1 MSRKKAN
8 GEGSLT
14 KYKDGRWCGRCT
26 VTRPDGKQRRIAVYG
41 RTKEE
46 ARIKLTKKM
55 AESDSGVVFDAE
67 NQTVE
72 EYVTRW
78 LEDSAKGNIAPRTY
92 HNYRLQLNRHIIPAL
107 GKRKLDKLTP
117 PQIQRLYRSKLDDGL
132 SPSSVRYIHAVL
144 HRALEQAVKWQL
156 IPRNPADSV
165 DPPKVRQQ
173 ELQPLDAEQARKLL
187 EAASGDRLECLYVVS
202 LTIGLRAGE
211 ALGLKWSDI
220 DLEEGKLRVS
230 RQLQRMRDG
239 GGLVFSEPKNASRRT
254 VDLPERTVE
263 ALKLHRRRQAE
274 ERLIADS
281 YGDQDLVF
289 ATTRGTPLDAQN
301 VVNRSF
307 KPLLKRA
314 ELPDIRFHDLWHTCA
329 TLLLGRGVHPKMVQH
344 LLGHSTIAMTL
355 DRYSHWVPSMGRQA
369 ADGMDAALS

>member
-1 MSRKKAN
+1 MPRKKAN

-14 KYKDGRWCGRCT
+14 KYKNGRWCGRCT
-26 VTRPDGKQRRIAVYG
+26 VTKPDGKQKRIAVYG

-46 ARIKLTKKM
+46 ARVKLTKQM
-55 AESDSGVVFDAE
+55 AESDGGVVFDAE

-72 EYVTRW
+72 EYVSRW
-78 LEDSAKGNIAPRTY
+78 LEDSARGNIAPRTY
-92 HNYRLQLNRHIIPAL
+92 HNYRLQLNKHIIPAL
-107 GKRKLDKLTP
+107 GKYKLDKLAP

-144 HRALEQAVKWQL
+144 HRSLEQAVKWQL

-165 DPPKVRQQ
+165 DPPKIRQE
-173 ELQPLDAEQARKLL
+173 ELEPLDAEQARRLL
-187 EAASGDRLECLYVVS
+187 QEARGDRLECLYVVS
-202 LTIGLRAGE
+202 LTMGLRCGE

-220 DLEEGKLRVS
+220 DLDEGTLRIS

-254 VDLPERTVE
+254 VDLPERTLE
-263 ALKLHRRRQAE
+263 ALKLHRKRQAE
-274 ERLIADS
+274 EKLSASS
-281 YGDQDLVF
+281 YEDDELVF

-301 VVNRSF
+301 MVNRSF
-307 KPLLKRA
+307 KPLLERA
-314 ELPDIRFHDLWHTCA
+314 GLPDIRFHDLRHTCA

-344 LLGHSTIAMTL
+344 LLGHATIAMTL

>member
-1 MSRKKAN
+1 M
-8 GEGSLT
+8 
-14 KYKDGRWCGRCT
+14 
-26 VTRPDGKQRRIAVYG
+26 YG
-41 RTKEE
+41 RTKDET
-46 ARIKLTKKM
+46 RVKLTRKM
-55 AESDSGVVFDAE
+55 AESDSGVVVDAE

-72 EYVTRW
+72 EYITRW
-78 LEDSAKGNIAPRTY
+78 LEDSAKRNIAPRTY
-92 HNYRLQLNRHIIPAL
+92 HNYRLQLNTHIIPAL

-173 ELQPLDAEQARKLL
+173 ELQPLEADQVRRLL
-187 EAASGDRLECLYVVS
+187 ETARGDRLECLYVVS

-220 DLEEGKLRVS
+220 DLEEGKLRIR

-263 ALKLHRRRQAE
+263 APPQAAGRGEARRELLRRRRARLRHHQRLSPGRAE
-274 ERLIADS
+274 
-281 YGDQDLVF
+281 
-289 ATTRGTPLDAQN
+289 
-301 VVNRSF
+301 RSQ
-307 KPLLKRA
+307 PLLQASA
-314 ELPDIRFHDLWHTCA
+314 EAGEAPYIRFHDLRHTCA
-329 TLLLGRGVHPKMVQH
+329 TLLLGRRVHPKMVQH

-369 ADGMDAALS
+369 ANGMDAALS